1 MKRILGVLLTV
12 LAVLL
17 SGVQAGMVAAR
28 TVGRQAAGALEGL
41 LRTAAWQQ
49 FKAFWR
55 RIGLIP
61 PRQKLSADGSRRL
74 AITYAPYAHV
84 IGKEEHDRL
93 GKELG
98 DRLAALSTAGFPQ
111 DDLDF
116 LGHVV
121 RARLGNMYTGPTS
134 MLTRMVPSANMI
146 EEEKSLQQVER
157 QIDLLDTLRRA
168 GKITTT
174 EFRVALNGVQRELC
188 NISITRMV
196 AALYGRFWPVLD
208 REWHEK
214 FRTMEL
220 VERQLWIIGSHYR
233 TTVDRYSKMSGG
245 YAGKQKAELK
255 RKYRNV
261 TGELDTFRK
270 RMPRI
275 HHLIEELER

>member
-61 PRQKLSADGSRRL
+61 PKRPATDGTRRL
-74 AITYAPYAHV
+74 AISDAPYAHV

-98 DRLAALSTAGFPQ
+98 DRLAALSAAGFPK

-116 LGHVV
+116 LEQVV
-121 RARLGNMYTGPTS
+121 RARLGNMLHGPTS

-220 VERQLWIIGSHYR
+220 VERQLWIIGNHYR
-233 TTVDRYSKMSGG
+233 TAVDRYSKMSGG
-245 YAGKQKAELK
+245 YAVKQKAELE

>member
-61 PRQKLSADGSRRL
+61 PKRPATDGTRRL
-74 AITYAPYAHV
+74 AISDAPYAHV

-98 DRLAALSTAGFPQ
+98 DRLAALSAAGFPK

-116 LGHVV
+116 LEQVV
-121 RARLGNMYTGPTS
+121 RARLGNMLHGPTS

-146 EEEKSLQQVER
+146 EEEKSLQM
-157 QIDLLDTLRRA
+157 LDSIEKRRKKAIA
-168 GKITTT
+168 GL
-174 EFRVALNGVQRELC
+174 A
-188 NISITRMV
+188 
-196 AALYGRFWPVLD
+196 
-208 REWHEK
+208 
-214 FRTMEL
+214 
-220 VERQLWIIGSHYR
+220 
-233 TTVDRYSKMSGG
+233 
-245 YAGKQKAELK
+245 AELK
-255 RKYRNV
+255 IPPDI
-261 TGELDTFRK
+261 TLSD
-270 RMPRI
+270 
-275 HHLIEELER
+275 LIRGTTKKMIAH